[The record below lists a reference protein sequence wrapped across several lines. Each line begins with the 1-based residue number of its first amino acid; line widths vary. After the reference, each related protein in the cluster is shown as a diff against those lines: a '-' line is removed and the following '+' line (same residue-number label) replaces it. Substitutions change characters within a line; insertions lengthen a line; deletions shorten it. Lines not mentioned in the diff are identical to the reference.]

1 MAFFRC
7 DGWTQRC
14 CLKKA
19 KEAVLM
25 LQFLG
30 KINRS
35 PVCASLVCRAR
46 RLGSS
51 FKTLWTFSRCMTERT
66 GGKDE
71 EKRNSTSLKNKKTGG
86 KLFSRSLLCWRSL
99 KKTLQ
104 IFFSDTLKK
113 KKEKILWWTEIPK
126 VSKTRAASKTEE
138 NYSAG
143 VRSVGITLKKGFYV
157 IVWVDG
163 ALCVC
168 VCGCWKLLAVWTV
181 CVRVFGNVIS
191 ISCWARSRESSD
203 RAVMNGITLGPKYTR
218 RRREM
223 TRIFYFLLTTP
234 PVILCETER

>member
-1 MAFFRC
+1 
-7 DGWTQRC
+7 
-14 CLKKA
+14 
-19 KEAVLM
+19 M

-51 FKTLWTFSRCMTERT
+51 FKTLWTFSWCMTERT

-113 KKEKILWWTEIPK
+113 KKKKSFDEQKFQKSLKRERRAKQRKIIQQE
-126 VSKTRAASKTEE
+126 
-138 NYSAG
+138 SA
-143 VRSVGITLKKGFYV
+143 
-157 IVWVDG
+157 
-163 ALCVC
+163 
-168 VCGCWKLLAVWTV
+168 LLA
-181 CVRVFGNVIS
+181 
-191 ISCWARSRESSD
+191 
-203 RAVMNGITLGPKYTR
+203 
-218 RRREM
+218 
-223 TRIFYFLLTTP
+223 
-234 PVILCETER
+234 